1 MERAVLFIIFNR
13 LDTTKKVFKQI
24 KKAKPPR
31 LYIVSDGA
39 RADVQNEEVI
49 VKSVRDFVLNNIDWQ
64 CEIKTKF
71 RDKNLG
77 CALNISDALNWF
89 FDNEENGV
97 ILEDDCVAT
106 QSFFKYCEEL
116 LDYYKNNQDVW
127 HISGYNFL
135 NLPNLKESYYFS
147 SVPHVWG
154 WATWA
159 NRWKK
164 FEYDISNYNTENFKR
179 LTSNKVFQKY
189 WCNSLELTKEKKVD
203 SWAYRWFFTML
214 KYGGIAIIPKLNM
227 VQNIGNYGTHFSDVC
242 PLFFTKAYEIDEI
255 THPKKI
261 KIRKNIMNRMF
272 REWFFI
278 DDRPVLLRKIQL
290 FIKKQEW
297 RKLWS
302 IKK

>member
-189 WCNSLELTKEKKVD
+189 WCNILELTKEKKSTVGHTD
-203 SWAYRWFFTML
+203 GF
-214 KYGGIAIIPKLNM
+214 
-227 VQNIGNYGTHFSDVC
+227 
-242 PLFFTKAYEIDEI
+242 
-255 THPKKI
+255 
-261 KIRKNIMNRMF
+261 
-272 REWFFI
+272 
-278 DDRPVLLRKIQL
+278 LLC
-290 FIKKQEW
+290 
-297 RKLWS
+297 
-302 IKK
+302 